1 MTRPT
6 ADGPPASGWRSA
18 RGDKAAGTRVA
29 GPVLVTGAASGIG
42 RETALAFARA
52 GSPVLAVDIDEA
64 GARATAGDCARA
76 GPPADAFVV
85 DVADRQAVVD
95 LAEKVHAIH
104 GPLEVLVNNA
114 GVGMSG
120 RFLDVEPA
128 DWDWIV
134 GINLMGVIHGCQ
146 AFGPAMVA
154 SGRGHIVNMSSGLAY
169 TPTASEGAY
178 VTTKAAVLA
187 FSRCLRADWH
197 RHGVGVSVIC
207 PGIVNTPILTRTRF
221 RGAQADP
228 AQVRRL
234 AAVFR
239 RRNYPPSR
247 VATAILAAVEHDR
260 AVVPVSPEAK
270 LGWALNRILPVAV
283 SDLLA
288 RAGARRD

>member
-1 MTRPT
+1 VSRPT
-6 ADGPPASGWRSA
+6 ADVA
-18 RGDKAAGTRVA
+18 A

-52 GSPVLAVDIDEA
+52 GAPVLAVDIDEA
-64 GARATAGDCARA
+64 GARSTAGECART
-76 GPPADAFVV
+76 GPPADAFGV
-85 DVADRQAVVD
+85 DVADRRAVAD
-95 LAEKVHAIH
+95 LADKVHASH

-154 SGRGHIVNMSSGLAY
+154 RGRGHVVNLASGLAY
-169 TPTASEGAY
+169 THTASEGAY

-187 FSRCLRADWH
+187 FSRCLRADWY
-197 RHGVGVSVIC
+197 RHGVGVSVVC
-207 PGIVNTPILTRTRF
+207 PGIVNTPIVTRARF
-221 RGAQADP
+221 RGASADP
-228 AQVRRL
+228 DQVRRL
-234 AAVFR
+234 AKLFR

-247 VATAILAAVEHDR
+247 VADAILAAVEHDR
-260 AVVPVSPEAK
+260 PVVPVSPEARV
-270 LGWALNRILPVAV
+270 GWMLHRLLPVAL
-283 SDLLA
+283 SDRLA
-288 RAGARRD
+288 RVGVGRD

>member
-6 ADGPPASGWRSA
+6 ADIS
-18 RGDKAAGTRVA
+18 A

-52 GSPVLAVDIDEA
+52 GAPVLAVDIDEA
-64 GARATAGDCARA
+64 GARSTAGECARS
-76 GPPADAFVV
+76 GPPADAFAV
-85 DVADRQAVVD
+85 DVADREAVAD
-95 LAEKVHAIH
+95 LAEKVQAIH

-154 SGRGHIVNMSSGLAY
+154 RGRGHVVNMASGLAY
-169 TPTASEGAY
+169 THTASEGAY

-187 FSRCLRADWH
+187 FSRCLRADWY
-197 RHGVGVSVIC
+197 RHGVGVSVVC
-207 PGIVNTPILTRTRF
+207 PGIVNTPIISRARF
-221 RGAQADP
+221 RGADP
-228 AQVRRL
+228 DQVRRL
-234 AAVFR
+234 ATMFR

-260 AVVPVSPEAK
+260 AVVPVSPEARV
-270 LGWALNRILPVAV
+270 GWALSRLLPVAV
-283 SDLLA
+283 SDRLA
-288 RAGARRD
+288 RVGARQE

>member
-1 MTRPT
+1 
-6 ADGPPASGWRSA
+6 
-18 RGDKAAGTRVA
+18 
-29 GPVLVTGAASGIG
+29 VLVTGAASGIG
-42 RETALAFARA
+42 RETALAFARGGA
-52 GSPVLAVDIDEA
+52 SVLAVDIDEA
-64 GARATAGDCARA
+64 GARSTAGECALI
-76 GPPADAFVV
+76 GPPADAFGV
-85 DVADRQAVVD
+85 DVADREAVVD

-128 DWDWIV
+128 DWEWIIA
-134 GINLMGVIHGCQ
+134 INLMGVIHGCQ

-154 SGRGHIVNMSSGLAY
+154 RRAGHIVNMASGLAY

-187 FSRCLRADWH
+187 FSRCLRADWY

-207 PGIVNTPILTRTRF
+207 PGIVNTPIISRARF
-221 RGAQADP
+221 RGADP

-234 AAVFR
+234 ERLFR

-247 VATAILAAVEHDR
+247 VASAILDAVEHDR
-260 AVVPVSPEAK
+260 ALVPVSPEARV
-270 LGWALNRILPVAV
+270 GWALNRLLPVSV
-283 SDLLA
+283 SDRLA
-288 RAGARRD
+288 RAGVGRA